1 MKRFFVSVL
10 CILGAFAFMAV
21 TPKAAEKCVFM
32 SKEQLVNQIEPYIKR
47 AIVVPD
53 KMRDSYF
60 VSLNKVR
67 KQNGTFEIVTDEMI
81 IFETKRGTLGIEI
94 FYEGCLLPFV
104 KNILSRESTEVF
116 FKMTGGD
123 DILTLLKG
131 SDA

>member
-1 MKRFFVSVL
+1 MKRFLVSVL

-21 TPKAAEKCVFM
+21 TPKAAGKCVIM
-32 SKEQLVNQIEPYIKR
+32 SKEQLVNQIEPYVRR
-47 AIVVPD
+47 AIIIPD
-53 KMRDSYF
+53 EMRNAYF
-60 VSLNKVR
+60 VNLNKIR

-81 IFETKRGTLGIEI
+81 IFETKRGTFGVEI

-104 KNILSRESTEVF
+104 KNILSKESTEVF

-123 DILTLLKG
+123 DILAYLKG